1 MKRPDSPPSLG
12 EFEQI
17 TLLALLRL
25 EPDAYG
31 ASIQREIETRTR
43 RPVLLSAVYTTLDR
57 LERKG
62 LVRSWI
68 GEPTPERGGR
78 RKKFYRLE
86 PVGAEAV
93 TSALRVVKQLA
104 EGIERRL
111 ASRAGASR

>member
-1 MKRPDSPPSLG
+1 MAQRSKIPPLG
-12 EFEQI
+12 EFEQL

-25 EPDAYG
+25 EPEAYG
-31 ASIQREIETRTR
+31 ASMQREIATRTA

-62 LVRSWI
+62 LVTSWI

-78 RKKFYRLE
+78 RKKYYRLE
-86 PVGAEAV
+86 PVGAEAL
-93 TSALRVVKQLA
+93 TMALRTVKQLA
-104 EGIERRL
+104 SGIERRL

>member
-1 MKRPDSPPSLG
+1 MKQADRLPQLG

-31 ASIQREIETRTR
+31 ASIQREIEIRTG

-68 GEPTPERGGR
+68 GEPTPARGGR

-93 TSALRVVKQLA
+93 TSALRVVKLLTA
-104 EGIERRL
+104 GIERRL
-111 ASRAGASR
+111 ASRAGGSR

>member
-1 MKRPDSPPSLG
+1 MPRQKIPQLG

-31 ASIQREIETRTR
+31 ASIQREIEMRTGR
-43 RPVLLSAVYTTLDR
+43 SVLLSSVYTTLDR

-62 LVRSWI
+62 LLSSWI

-78 RKKFYRLE
+78 RKKHYRLE
-86 PVGAEAV
+86 PVGAEALS
-93 TSALRVVKQLA
+93 SALRVVRQLSS
-104 EGIERRL
+104 GIERRL
-111 ASRAGASR
+111 ASRAGGPR